1 MKHAFQLASLS
12 VAAFALS
19 AQAGKVTTFNIDFED
34 GTVGNAP
41 TAAESV
47 GTWVLG
53 SGEAAIAI
61 ADGNK
66 YLELDTPTN
75 SAVQFEPAKV
85 GTSKIEMDVQF
96 VGTSE
101 EPLASRTGTQAALF
115 LKRNGAT
122 TNLYLSVNGGAFANT
137 LISVDEGEWYKVQL
151 VFDYTSSQKSVA
163 LSVFTS
169 GGSQVGST
177 YSANSGTTATGIVG
191 VDFYGS
197 GKVDNFIGQYA
208 EYSGEIPMSSSTSS
222 SSDGSSTNTTATISN
237 GYLNPNF
244 AATYG
249 GDAIKFIK
257 VEGTIDGVAGQTRI
271 LRVVGGNQNIAVQ
284 AAGFDSIS
292 KVVAYYGN
300 DVTATTGVTVTTTP
314 AAASNGAVTGT
325 VTAKSGLYYAVEK
338 VEVANGTTTTTK
350 TALNNNNPV
359 APEAEG
365 EEAGTLPYSVNPS
378 SAGYGVVKFKIVAS
392 DDPVTTP

>member
-1 MKHAFQLASLS
+1 MISN
-12 VAAFALS
+12 AAPS
-19 AQAGKVTTFNIDFED
+19 AGPGAG
-34 GTVGNAP
+34 
-41 TAAESV
+41 ES
-47 GTWVLG
+47 
-53 SGEAAIAI
+53 AIAI

-75 SAVQFEPAKV
+75 SAVQFEPANV

-115 LKRNGAT
+115 LKRDGAT

-177 YSANSGTTATGIVG
+177 YSANSGTSATGIVG

-222 SSDGSSTNTTATISN
+222 SSEGASTNTTATISN
-237 GYLNPNF
+237 GVLSPNF
-244 AATYG
+244 AATYN
-249 GDAIKFIK
+249 GDNIKFIK
-257 VEGTIDGVAGQTRI
+257 VSGTIGGEEVTRT
-271 LRVVGGNQNIAVQ
+271 LRVVNGNQAIAIS
-284 AAGFDSIS
+284 AAGFTAVS
-292 KVVAYYGN
+292 KVVAYYG
-300 DVTATTGVTVTTTP
+300 DAVTATTGYTPATTTP
-314 AAASNGAVTGT
+314 TMDTNTESCQRRRCLR
-325 VTAKSGLYYAVEK
+325 KCRR
-338 VEVANGTTTTTK
+338 
-350 TALNNNNPV
+350 
-359 APEAEG
+359 
-365 EEAGTLPYSVNPS
+365 
-378 SAGYGVVKFKIVAS
+378 
-392 DDPVTTP
+392 